1 MFIVSLCLLM
11 KPLHYILTSLFA
23 GVLLQVLCGGI
34 RPSVVAFPL
43 NVSIIFALLATLWVI
58 EGEWGEKTAVRT
70 FRSPRMACGLL
81 IAVGIWCVLGGL
93 TPQMPIP
100 DDATLLHRFAAFWG
114 LNKFP
119 TSYPFVVLLLL
130 LLLHLSLVIIH
141 RLRQRAWRRDVP
153 FLLLHGGLW
162 LALVGG
168 MAGSA
173 DAVEGR
179 IIVAR
184 QAPTRSAYDAYGRE
198 ITLPY
203 TLKLTDFHVTRHE
216 ADHSPVQY
224 EATLLIDDM
233 PQSLAVN
240 SPCGVRL
247 FEDLYLLNYFSE
259 DDTDQADAV
268 LLLMVRNPWK
278 PAVLGGILLLLLGT
292 GWQLFRLK

>member
-1 MFIVSLCLLM
+1 M
-11 KPLHYILTSLFA
+11 KPLIYILSSLVA
-23 GVLLQVLCGGI
+23 GVLLQALFGGF
-34 RPSVVAFPL
+34 RPSVLAFPL
-43 NVSIIFALLATLWVI
+43 NAAVILALLTTLWVV
-58 EGEWGEKTAVRT
+58 EGEWGDKVAVRT
-70 FRSPRMACGLL
+70 FRSARMACGLL
-81 IAVGIWCVLGGL
+81 IAIGLWCILGGL
-93 TPQMPIP
+93 TPQMPLP
-100 DDATLLHRFAAFWG
+100 DDATSLHHLAAILG

-119 TSYPFVVLLLL
+119 TSYPFVLLLLL

-141 RLRQRAWRRDVP
+141 RLRKKTWRRNVP

-179 IIVAR
+179 IVVAR

-203 TLKLTDFHVTRHE
+203 TLRLTDFHVTRHE

-224 EATLLIDDM
+224 DATLLVDDT

-240 SPCGVRL
+240 SPCSVRL

-259 DDTDQADAV
+259 HDADQADAV

>member
-1 MFIVSLCLLM
+1 M
-11 KPLHYILTSLFA
+11 KPLIYILPSLVA
-23 GVLLQVLCGGI
+23 GVLLQTLFGGF
-34 RPSVVAFPL
+34 RPSVLTFPL
-43 NVSIIFALLATLWVI
+43 NAAVILALMATLWVV
-58 EGEWGEKTAVRT
+58 EGEWGEKMAVRT
-70 FRSPRMACGLL
+70 FRSVRMACGLL
-81 IAVGIWCVLGGL
+81 IAIGLWCILGGL
-93 TPQMPIP
+93 TPQMPLP
-100 DDATLLHRFAAFWG
+100 DDATSLHRLAAILG

-119 TSYPFVVLLLL
+119 TSYPFVLLLLL

-141 RLRQRAWRRDVP
+141 RLRKKSWTHNVP

-179 IIVAR
+179 IVVAR

-203 TLKLTDFHVTRHE
+203 TLRLSDFHVTRHE

-224 EATLLIDDM
+224 DATLLVDDT

-240 SPCGVRL
+240 SPCSVRL

-259 DDTDQADAV
+259 NGADQADAV

>member
-1 MFIVSLCLLM
+1 M
-11 KPLHYILTSLFA
+11 KPLIFILPSLVA
-23 GVLLQVLCGGI
+23 GVLAQALFGSF
-34 RPSVVAFPL
+34 RPSVLAFPL
-43 NVSIIFALLATLWVI
+43 NAAVILALLATLWVV
-58 EGEWGEKTAVRT
+58 EGEWGEKAAVRT
-70 FRSPRMACGLL
+70 FRSARMACGLL
-81 IAVGIWCVLGGL
+81 IALGLWCVMGGL
-93 TPQMPIP
+93 TPQMPVP
-100 DDATLLHRFAAFWG
+100 ADATWLQSLAVFVG

-119 TSYPFVVLLLL
+119 TSYPFVLLLLL

-141 RLRQRAWRRDVP
+141 RLRKKTWRRDVP

-162 LALVGG
+162 LALIGG

-179 IIVAR
+179 IVVAR

-203 TLKLTDFHVTRHE
+203 TLQLTDFHVTRHE

-224 EATLLIDDM
+224 EATLLVDDT

-240 SPCGVRL
+240 SPCSVRL

-259 DDTDQADAV
+259 DGTDHADAV
-268 LLLMVRNPWK
+268 LLLMVRSPWK
-278 PAVLGGILLLLLGT
+278 PALLGGILLLLLGT